1 MKHHKS
7 VHAIILFKDK
17 YFIQKRDNKK
27 IFIFQILGFVWRKN
41 QE

>member
-27 IFIFQILGFVWRKN
+27 YSFSKFLGFVWRKN